1 MTSREKVLNLVK
13 YIGLTL
19 LISGSVMFLF
29 GFIGSGF
36 GILTPIGLGMIVGAV
51 FIFLIGVFFV
61 ATEEMI
67 DNTHKGIQLKSMNT
81 KKGAQ

>member
-13 YIGLTL
+13 FIGLTL

-29 GFIGSGF
+29 GFIGNGF
-36 GILTPIGLGMIVGAV
+36 GMLTPIGLGTIVGAV

-61 ATEEMI
+61 ATEEML
-67 DNTHKGIQLKSMNT
+67 DNTHKGIHLKTMNT
-81 KKGAQ
+81 KKGAH